1 MKPTTINVQITKNP
15 KQYEAVRIGMEAT
28 LEPNETV
35 ENAIKAATAQ
45 LNAIYAEMYTGAP
58 KVAQNAKNEAKN
70 EPQQA
75 TQEPAQ
81 RELLKFGDKRVQQI
95 VSRIEKNPDKS
106 EETLEKAR
114 KYYEFD
120 EQAEKA
126 VTLAVELNKKLNKN
140 N

>member
-15 KQYEAVRIGMEAT
+15 KQYEAVRIGLEAT

-35 ENAIKAATAQ
+35 ESAIKAATAQ
-45 LNAIYAEMYTGAP
+45 LNAIYAEMYAP
-58 KVAQNAKNEAKN
+58 REKSAQTAQNEAKN
-70 EPQQA
+70 EPQQP

-126 VTLAVELNKKLNKN
+126 IMLAVELNKKLNKN